1 MALCDRLGGSV
12 LVRAIALHRQVQR
25 IGRVKLAAHRSSLG
39 PFGRSG
45 THLRQHF
52 LGDGLEA
59 MRILAIGVDFH
70 QLEADGLALGMLLKR
85 LAQDFLGL
93 HVAAVGD
100 VDIGFRD
107 RIDFIALVAAADAE
121 IGPEHAV
128 LRRIDALAAGCAE
141 QRIGPGHHR
150 AFLRQQAVLEAVC
163 LLRLLLATA
172 IHRQAAQQRHRCA
185 AQAQHHRIA
194 QQRREERLI
203 FDRRLRRHHH
213 RRLLGHG
220 GGSRSSRNRRAG
232 RFRRGRGGNRRR
244 RTCLGR
250 RSRSGRGRLGRRG
263 GRSRCRRGLR
273 RRCRSRRRR
282 CVGRCHGRCGRRGRG
297 TRSRLA
303 VGRLGELGILHF
315 DQALHLGEVL
325 LQLRHARLHFLER
338 AFLGNQILI
347 ACGGRG
353 AGLAGTLRLGQA
365 QFVALAGG
373 RGSLILHAG
382 RHAAAL
388 LPGGIGIRRGIGL
401 GCRGQ
406 AAAVAGKAG
415 SLRDHLAACL
425 ARRHLLR
432 LGRRRDRQ
440 HGAGAQAVDIAADEC
455 FRIVAVQREQHL
467 VQRHGILA
475 LHGIRCDVVEAVAT
489 LYGVRPAGGGI
500 RCGRIRL
507 RAGSRARRTG
517 CALRSGRGGLRLR
530 RCRGVGH
537 TRRGGLH
544 HRRRRKI
551 PRRVAGARGVQ
562 QEGIGARD
570 AAGRPGQV
578 DQDIDER
585 LGNRLGGNH
594 PHHVAAAR
602 LAHERGP
609 QRRNDRVVGQA
620 GALVSI
626 RRGQLGDQ
634 ILGLFLGHAGQID
647 IGLQRLSQTGT
658 HVQSAK
664 ACRMRDGLDQQQAC
678 RGNRDSRPA
687 RTAMGRFSPAVLAH
701 PHLQLRDLFNV
712 QNELSINEL
721 AQQSHLKREI
731 PRVRPTVDVNHNDAN
746 GGI

>member
-1 MALCDRLGGSV
+1 MALCDGLCGSG

-25 IGRVKLAAHRSSLG
+25 IGRIKLAAHRSSLG

-45 THLRQHF
+45 AHLRQHF

-59 MRILAIGVDFH
+59 MRILAVGVDFH
-70 QLEADGLALGMLLKR
+70 QLEADGLAFRMLLER

-93 HVAAVGD
+93 HVAAVSD
-100 VDIGFRD
+100 VDIGLRD

-163 LLRLLLATA
+163 LFGLLLAPA

-185 AQAQHHRIA
+185 AQAQYHRIA

-220 GGSRSSRNRRAG
+220 DGSRSSRN
-232 RFRRGRGGNRRR
+232 RRGRGGNRRR
-244 RTCLGR
+244 RTCRCR
-250 RSRSGRGRLGRRG
+250 RSRCGRGRLRRRG
-263 GRSRCRRGLR
+263 SRSRCRRGLR
-273 RRCRSRRRR
+273 RRSRSRWCR
-282 CVGRCHGRCGRRGRG
+282 CVGRCHCRRGRRRRG
-297 TRSRLA
+297 ARGRLA

-338 AFLGNQILI
+338 AFLGNQLLV

-353 AGLAGTLRLGQA
+353 ADLAGTLRLGQA

-373 RGSLILHAG
+373 RRGLILHAG

-388 LPGGIGIRRGIGL
+388 LPGRIGIRRGIGL
-401 GCRGQ
+401 GCGGQ

-432 LGRRRDRQ
+432 VGCRRDRQ
-440 HGAGAQAVDIAADEC
+440 HGTGAQAVDIAADEC

-467 VQRHGILA
+467 VQRHGVLA
-475 LHGIRCDVVEAVAT
+475 LHGIRCNVIETVAT

-500 RCGRIRL
+500 RCCGRIRL
-507 RAGSRARRTG
+507 RAGSLARRTG
-517 CALRSGRGGLRLR
+517 CALRSGRGSLRLR

-537 TRRGGLH
+537 AWRGGLH

-562 QEGIGARD
+562 QEGIGTRD

-609 QRRNDRVVGQA
+609 QRRNDRIVGQA

-658 HVQSAK
+658 HVQSPK

-701 PHLQLRDLFNV
+701 PHLRLRDLFNV